1 VGELLVTL
9 VTVAAAI
16 AAAAAVFFLVNRV
29 VDAAPGRARDA
40 IRPWVF
46 VGPALVFLGV
56 GLVYP
61 LVRTIYLAFRAG
73 PGGEDGFTFDNI
85 RTVFTDDRYFSFNGF
100 ADIFTTRMF
109 LFGVVVAALGIA
121 WAFVA
126 QRREEGTSLDLGAP
140 APTIGLVLGAIAV
153 SFAVFS
159 TLQGTIWNNLW
170 WVVAVT
176 GLSTFLGLLIAILA
190 DRSSGEN
197 VAKSLIFMPMAISM
211 VGAAVIWRYVYYRN
225 TRREDIGLLNAILTG
240 TGILDEPVDFY
251 TSASLIPW
259 NNFFIMIIMIWI
271 QTGFA
276 LIVFSAAIKAVP
288 SDTIE
293 ASHIDGASALQTLWR
308 VVIPQV
314 YPTII
319 VVVTTL
325 VVTVMK
331 VFDLVKATT
340 NGRSRTDVLANTMYE
355 NLRDSNFTLSATFA
369 LVIFVLVLP
378 VMIYNVRQTAQ
389 EA

>member
-1 VGELLVTL
+1 
-9 VTVAAAI
+9 
-16 AAAAAVFFLVNRV
+16 VFFAVNRL
-29 VDAAPGRARDA
+29 VDAAPSRARDA

-100 ADIFTTRMF
+100 TDIFTTRMF

-121 WAFVA
+121 WAFLA

-176 GLSTFLGLLIAILA
+176 GLSTFLGC
-190 DRSSGEN
+190 
-197 VAKSLIFMPMAISM
+197 
-211 VGAAVIWRYVYYRN
+211 
-225 TRREDIGLLNAILTG
+225 
-240 TGILDEPVDFY
+240 
-251 TSASLIPW
+251 
-259 NNFFIMIIMIWI
+259 
-271 QTGFA
+271 
-276 LIVFSAAIKAVP
+276 
-288 SDTIE
+288 
-293 ASHIDGASALQTLWR
+293 
-308 VVIPQV
+308 
-314 YPTII
+314 
-319 VVVTTL
+319 
-325 VVTVMK
+325 
-331 VFDLVKATT
+331 
-340 NGRSRTDVLANTMYE
+340 
-355 NLRDSNFTLSATFA
+355 
-369 LVIFVLVLP
+369 
-378 VMIYNVRQTAQ
+378 
-389 EA
+389 